1 MDFCDKCGN
10 SVDVLEPCLK
20 LQYGFVNDDGSYG
33 EMGYVIIH
41 VDCFADVDALA
52 KILDNFEKN

>member
-1 MDFCDKCGN
+1 MDFCDKCGKDIN
-10 SVDVLEPCLK
+10 VLEPCLK
-20 LQYGFVNDDGSYG
+20 LQYGFVNEDSSYG

-52 KILDNFEKN
+52 KILKKKKKN

>member
-10 SVDVLEPCLK
+10 NIDVLEPCLK
-20 LQYGFVNDDGSYG
+20 LQYGFVNEDSSFG

-41 VDCFADVDALA
+41 VDCFADADALA
-52 KILDNFEKN
+52 KILDNFDKN